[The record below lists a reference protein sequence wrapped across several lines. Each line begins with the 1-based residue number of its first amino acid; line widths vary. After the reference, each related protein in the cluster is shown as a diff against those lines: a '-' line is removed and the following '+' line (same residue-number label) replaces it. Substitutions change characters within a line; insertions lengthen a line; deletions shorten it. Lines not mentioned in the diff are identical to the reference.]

1 MPYIVNPDGT
11 YTYLTNSTESKLLES
26 YVQNAVDTLNA
37 VYQDGMDGGQCEEFT
52 DSFNNSVYG
61 QTMLPVD
68 ED

>member
-37 VYQDGMDGGQCEEFT
+37 VYQDGMDG
-52 DSFNNSVYG
+52 
-61 QTMLPVD
+61 
-68 ED
+68 